1 MLEVAK
7 ALNDFLGISYYM
19 SDWMEAFDGSTEF
32 IHNGKGEKDSSKY
45 QINGAGRCEVPV
57 YVPKTDWD
65 WIIYPQGIYD

>member
-7 ALNDFLGISYYM
+7 ALIDFLGFSYYM
-19 SDWMEAFDGSTEF
+19 SDWMQSIDGSTEF

-45 QINGAGRCEVPV
+45 QINGAGRREVQV

-65 WIIYPQGIYD
+65 WIIYPQGLYV

>member
-1 MLEVAK
+1 
-7 ALNDFLGISYYM
+7 M
-19 SDWMEAFDGSTEF
+19 SDWMQAFDGSTEF